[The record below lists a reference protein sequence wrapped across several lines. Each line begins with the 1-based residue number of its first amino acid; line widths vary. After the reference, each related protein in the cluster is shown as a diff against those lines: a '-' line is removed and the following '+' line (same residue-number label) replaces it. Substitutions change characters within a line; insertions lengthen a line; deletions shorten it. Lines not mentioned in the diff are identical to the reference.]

1 MTSPLQPVEY
11 VDYLGLVPDPEQDAI
26 QLENQ
31 LDLYEKGRKLRKF
44 VLDPDWEIVIQV
56 LQDYRDKYRDA
67 LVSLA
72 PGDPQVPLAHAAA
85 SASNDIFEYFT
96 KSINDAVDFSNKP
109 PGELK
114 SAIHEI
120 RRAVESAQGG

>member
-1 MTSPLQPVEY
+1 MTENPYGLPLET
-11 VDYLGLVPDPEQDAI
+11 
-26 QLENQ
+26 Q

-96 KSINDAVDFSNKP
+96 KSINNAVDFSNEP
-109 PGELK
+109 PKELK
-114 SAIHEI
+114 GAIHGI
-120 RRAVESAQGG
+120 RKAVEAAQGGR

>member
-1 MTSPLQPVEY
+1 MTENPYGLPLIA
-11 VDYLGLVPDPEQDAI
+11 DPEQDAI

-85 SASNDIFEYFT
+85 SASNDIFDYFT

-114 SAIHEI
+114 GAIHGI
-120 RRAVESAQGG
+120 RRAVEAAANGR

>member
-1 MTSPLQPVEY
+1 MTENPYGLPLIA
-11 VDYLGLVPDPEQDAI
+11 DPEQDAI

-67 LVSLA
+67 LVSLL
-72 PGDPQVPLAHAAA
+72 PGTRKYLWPTQQPRPRMT
-85 SASNDIFEYFT
+85 SS
-96 KSINDAVDFSNKP
+96 SIS
-109 PGELK
+109 
-114 SAIHEI
+114 
-120 RRAVESAQGG
+120 RRASTTRWISRTSHPRN

>member
-1 MTSPLQPVEY
+1 MTENPYGLPLIA
-11 VDYLGLVPDPEQDAI
+11 DPEQDAI
-26 QLENQ
+26 QLETQ

-67 LVSLA
+67 LVALA

-85 SASNDIFEYFT
+85 SASNDIFSYFT

-109 PGELK
+109 PEELK
-114 SAIHEI
+114 GAIHGI
-120 RRAVESAQGG
+120 RKAVEAAQGGR

>member
-1 MTSPLQPVEY
+1 MTENPYGLPLIA
-11 VDYLGLVPDPEQDAI
+11 DPEQDAI
-26 QLENQ
+26 QLETQ

-67 LVSLA
+67 LVALA

-85 SASNDIFEYFT
+85 SASNDIFSYFT
-96 KSINDAVDFSNKP
+96 KSINDAVDFSNEP
-109 PGELK
+109 PKELK
-114 SAIHEI
+114 GAIHGI
-120 RRAVESAQGG
+120 RRAVEEAANGR

>member
-1 MTSPLQPVEY
+1 MTEKPYGLPLIA
-11 VDYLGLVPDPEQDAI
+11 DPEQDAI
-26 QLENQ
+26 QLETQ

-67 LVSLA
+67 LVALA

-85 SASNDIFEYFT
+85 SASNDIFSYFT
-96 KSINDAVDFSNKP
+96 KSINDAVDFSNQP
-109 PGELK
+109 PEELTG
-114 SAIHEI
+114 AIHGI
-120 RRAVESAQGG
+120 RRAVEAAANGR

>member
-1 MTSPLQPVEY
+1 MTENPYGLPLIA
-11 VDYLGLVPDPEQDAI
+11 DPEQDAI

-67 LVSLA
+67 LVALA

-85 SASNDIFEYFT
+85 SASKT
-96 KSINDAVDFSNKP
+96 CV
-109 PGELK
+109 
-114 SAIHEI
+114 
-120 RRAVESAQGG
+120 